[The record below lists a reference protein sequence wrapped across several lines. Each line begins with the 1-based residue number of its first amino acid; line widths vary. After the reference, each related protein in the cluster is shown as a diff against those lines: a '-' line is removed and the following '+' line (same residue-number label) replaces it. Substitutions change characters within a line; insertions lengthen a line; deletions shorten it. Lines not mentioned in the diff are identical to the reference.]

1 MGPSIIEEK
10 MHSEH
15 VKTLSF
21 GAKKGAEL
29 NSIQRSQTITLVP
42 NLSTNHSTLGLLI
55 FFYF

>member
-1 MGPSIIEEK
+1 